1 RCDFPGTQPLATCNA
16 IATLPPELRRRFTLG
31 TYFFDLPTAE
41 DREQIWKIYE
51 SRYAV
56 SGERPNDEG
65 WTGAEIKECCRKA
78 YRLRMSLAEAASYTV
93 PVSRSAAEQI
103 KSLRQS
109 ASGKFLSASAPGI
122 YHWDENSLTP
132 IAGRR
137 LRAAGE

>member
-1 RCDFPGTQPLATCNA
+1 VQ
-16 IATLPPELRRRFTLG
+16 
-31 TYFFDLPTAE
+31 
-41 DREQIWKIYE
+41 
-51 SRYAV
+51 
-56 SGERPNDEG
+56 GERPNDDG

-78 YRLRMSLAEAASYTV
+78 YRLRLSLLDAASYTV

-109 ASGKFLSASAPGI
+109 ASGKFLSASASGV
-122 YHWDENSLTP
+122 YQWDENSVTP